1 MEDKQIVGLYWQ
13 RSEDAI
19 PETARKYGAFC
30 LSLARNLSDT
40 REDAE
45 ECVNDTYYE
54 AWTSM
59 PEQRPENLRA
69 WLGRV
74 VRNIAVDRFRQ
85 NRAQKRD
92 GRLDVLLSELDE
104 CVPDPSAEPET
115 AAESEEI
122 SRAVDRWLRSLGEE
136 DRRLFLRRYWYGDA
150 LNQLAEASGEDA
162 ARLAQRMFRLRKK
175 LKAAL
180 EKEGIEL

>member
-1 MEDKQIVGLYWQ
+1 MEDSQIVGLYWR

-19 PETARKYGAFC
+19 PETARKYGGYC

-59 PEQRPENLRA
+59 PEERPGNLRA

-74 VRNIAVDRFRQ
+74 VRNIAVDRFRK

-104 CVPDPSAEPET
+104 CVPDPSASPEQ
-115 AAESEEI
+115 AAESAEI
-122 SRAVDRWLRSLGEE
+122 SIAVDRWLRTLDEE

-150 LNQLAEASGEDA
+150 LNRLAETSGEDPA
-162 ARLAQRMFRLRKK
+162 KLAQRMFRLRKK
-175 LKAAL
+175 LKRAL
-180 EKEGIEL
+180 EKDGIEL

>member
-1 MEDKQIVGLYWQ
+1 MEDNQIVGLYWQ

-19 PETARKYGAFC
+19 PETARKYGAYC

-59 PEQRPENLRA
+59 PEERPDNLRA

-74 VRNIAVDRFRQ
+74 VRNIAVDRFRK

-92 GRLDVLLSELDE
+92 GRLDVLLDELDE
-104 CVPDPSAEPET
+104 CVPDPSSDPER
-115 AAESEEI
+115 AAESAEN
-122 SRAVDRWLRSLGEE
+122 AVASSMRNRSQAGYVLG
-136 DRRLFLRRYWYGDA
+136 RLFMSREVLESEYPELKDRK
-150 LNQLAEASGEDA
+150 A
-162 ARLAQRMFRLRKK
+162 ARRVSCKISSASCLFP
-175 LKAAL
+175 
-180 EKEGIEL
+180 I